1 MQKKKIKDYK
11 NKEIEKNIKDKK
23 QEKKIKKFKKIE
35 EKISSLIK
43 KKKKKKLKY
52 YADINNIKKNNKK
65 KIDLIK
71 NNQIKNFLK
80 SIVPIIDKIDKLI
93 KISQNSNL
101 TQNTI
106 IEGIQLTKNIFEK
119 NLKIW
124 RIKKIDQVNIAF
136 NHNIHTL
143 QDKNI
148 NNNLSNNST
157 IKNIK
162 KNGYIFK
169 NKIIKKAIVTI

>member
-1 MQKKKIKDYK
+1 MQKKKIQDYK
-11 NKEIEKNIKDKK
+11 NKEIESNIKDKK
-23 QEKKIKKFKKIE
+23 QEKKTKKFKKIE

-43 KKKKKKLKY
+43 KKKDIELRY
-52 YADINNIKKNNKK
+52 YADIDNIKKNNKQE
-65 KIDLIK
+65 ITLIK
-71 NNQIKNFLK
+71 NNQIKKFLK
-80 SIVPIIDKIDKLI
+80 SIVPIINKIDKLI
-93 KISQNSNL
+93 KISKNSNL

-124 RIKKIDQVNIAF
+124 RIKKIDQVNVIF
-136 NHNIHTL
+136 NPKIHKL
-143 QDKNI
+143 KEKNI
-148 NNNLSNNST
+148 DNNLLNNAT

-169 NKIIKKAIVTI
+169 DQIINKATVKI